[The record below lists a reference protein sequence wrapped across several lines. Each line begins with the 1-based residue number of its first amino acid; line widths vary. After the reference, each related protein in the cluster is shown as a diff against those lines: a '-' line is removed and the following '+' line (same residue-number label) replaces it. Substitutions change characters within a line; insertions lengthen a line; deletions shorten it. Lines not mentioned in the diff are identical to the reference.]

1 VKLLLFG
8 GERTWWD
15 EPIERQVD
23 AVSEHL
29 GALGI
34 EVGQGE
40 IDRRTLEAW
49 LWNGAAGAEE
59 AEGRWSPPTPPTRL
73 LTVRLPA
80 VDDDDVEAVADAL
93 GAVAPDAMAVAVHEH
108 IRLAD
113 GLARPAVSRVGLM
126 ARRPGSTLDE
136 FWEHWTNGHMPL
148 VLSRRPLFTR
158 YVANR
163 VLDPRFGW
171 DGVVEQWFDSVAT
184 LDEHDRRIRD
194 EKPDVVADIPRF
206 VGPMRHFVCQET
218 ASFPLG
224 RAVGTAA
231 GG

>member
-1 VKLLLFG
+1 VKLFLFG
-8 GERTWWD
+8 GEGSWWNQ
-15 EPIERQVD
+15 PIERQVD
-23 AVSEHL
+23 AVGERL
-29 GALGI
+29 GSVGI
-34 EVGQGE
+34 PVGQGE
-40 IDRRTLEAW
+40 IDRRTLEPW
-49 LWNGAAGAEE
+49 LWRVADGSEE
-59 AEGRWSPPTPPTRL
+59 ADGRWSPSTPPARV

-80 VDDDDVEAVADAL
+80 VGDDGVEAAADAL
-93 GAVAPDAMAVAVHEH
+93 SAIGPDSMAVAVHEH

-136 FWEHWTNGHMPL
+136 FWDHWTNGHMPL
-148 VLSRRPLFTR
+148 VLSRHPLFTR

-163 VLDPRFGW
+163 VLDARFGW
-171 DGVVEQWFDSVAT
+171 DGVIEQWFDRVET

-194 EKPDVVADIPRF
+194 EKPDVAADIPRF
-206 VGPMRHFVCQET
+206 VGRMRHFVGEET